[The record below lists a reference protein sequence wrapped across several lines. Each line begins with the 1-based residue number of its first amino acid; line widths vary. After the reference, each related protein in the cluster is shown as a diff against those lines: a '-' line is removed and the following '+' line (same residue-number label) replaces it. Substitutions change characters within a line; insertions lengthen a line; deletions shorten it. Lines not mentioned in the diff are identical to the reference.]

1 MRNVADSS
9 RLRVR
14 AAAVVIL
21 AAAPVVG
28 CHGPGAAPSA
38 PANANAAK
46 PPALTAPDKN
56 QLGVLETTA
65 GKIVVEFY
73 PDVAPKH
80 TLAFQNMFRSGFFDG
95 TVFHRVIP
103 KQAIQGG
110 DPNSKDDDPSDDG
123 LGQPGQATIPAE
135 FSTEIKHTRGIV
147 SAARKGDNKDSATSQ
162 FFICLG
168 NEPAYD
174 GNYTIFGRVIEG
186 MNVVGLISDAP
197 VGTAANREKPVEAVA
212 ITRAYL
218 TSRSA
223 LGLKPAE
230 TK

>member
-1 MRNVADSS
+1 MILSLALALVATGFT
-9 RLRVR
+9 
-14 AAAVVIL
+14 
-21 AAAPVVG
+21 G
-28 CHGPGAAPSA
+28 CGAAGNDEVA
-38 PANANAAK
+38 
-46 PPALTAPDKN
+46 
-56 QLGVLETTA
+56 VLETKY
-65 GKIVVEFY
+65 GRIVYEFLPEY
-73 PDVAPKH
+73 APKH
-80 TLAFQNMFRSGFFDG
+80 AEAFKAMIRNGDFDG
-95 TVFHRVIP
+95 TKFHRVI
-103 KQAIQGG
+103 KNKIIQGG

-174 GNYTIFGRVIEG
+174 GNYTVFGRVIEG
-186 MNVVGLISDAP
+186 MNVVALISDAP
-197 VGTAANREKPVEAVA
+197 VGAGTGREKPLEPVA

-218 TSRSA
+218 STRSA
-223 LGLKPAE
+223 LGIKPAE